1 MRTAATVLAA
11 AVLAAVPLSP
21 SSESEGGRA
30 KVAERSGASQRDVYS
45 LKRAD
50 RRGRADSREPGSAP
64 RCGETMAG
72 GARRLSVDCVKTYKE

>member
-11 AVLAAVPLSP
+11 AALAAVPLSP

-50 RRGRADSREPGSAP
+50 RRGRADSREPSPGVRRDVERPWLA
-64 RCGETMAG
+64 
-72 GARRLSVDCVKTYKE
+72 ARDGCRSIV